1 MTLYRIGASA
11 LLSVAFVLASPVAS
25 AKKQPEL
32 SPLAIQQMQ
41 TRDFESDKSIVFSS
55 VMTVL
60 QDSGYRIGS
69 ADKET
74 GLITGTASTNGKTT
88 WMPFVG
94 FGRSKKTPVV
104 SAFIEEIGPKFTKV
118 RLNFV
123 MTKASSNGFGSNQD
137 EEPILDQSVYQ
148 QAFEKVDQAIFV
160 RSAALESAKPRAP
173 EPVAET
179 ASVAP
184 QTDAVAGP
192 AASEPK

>member
-1 MTLYRIGASA
+1 MSLIRTGALA
-11 LLSVAFVLASPVAS
+11 LSSVALVLVSPVAS

-41 TRDFESDKSIVFSS
+41 TRDFEFDKSIVFSS

-104 SAFIEEIGPKFTKV
+104 SAFIEEIGPRFTKV
-118 RLNFV
+118 RFNFV
-123 MTKASSNGFGSNQD
+123 MTKISSNGFGSNQD
-137 EEPILDQSVYQ
+137 EEPILDQAVYQ

-160 RSAALESAKPRAP
+160 RTAALENAKPLSA
-173 EPVAET
+173 EPVAAIVSDAPQAE
-179 ASVAP
+179 VAP
-184 QTDAVAGP
+184 NPTSAD
-192 AASEPK
+192 PK

>member
-1 MTLYRIGASA
+1 MVSIRICAVA
-11 LLSVAFVLASPVAS
+11 LSSVALTLASPIAS

-41 TRDFESDKSIVFSS
+41 TRDFEFDKSIVFSS

-104 SAFIEEIGPKFTKV
+104 SAFIEEIGPRYTKV
-118 RLNFV
+118 RFNFV
-123 MTKASSNGFGSNQD
+123 MTKTSSNGFGSNQD
-137 EEPILDQSVYQ
+137 EEPILDQAVYQ

-160 RSAALESAKPRAP
+160 RSAALENSKPRP
-173 EPVAET
+173 TEPAVET
-179 ASVAP
+179 SSVEPQAVVEPSSASA
-184 QTDAVAGP
+184 D
-192 AASEPK
+192 PK

>member
-1 MTLYRIGASA
+1 MTLYRFAASA
-11 LLSVAFVLASPVAS
+11 LLSVAFVLASPAAL

-41 TRDFESDKSIVFSS
+41 TRDFEFDKSIVFSS

-74 GLITGTASTNGKTT
+74 GLITGTASTSGKTT

-160 RSAALESAKPRAP
+160 RSAALENSKPRVP

-179 ASVAP
+179 ASI
-184 QTDAVAGP
+184 
-192 AASEPK
+192 EPKIDAAIAAVTPEPK

>member
-74 GLITGTASTNGKTT
+74 GLITGTASTSGKTT

-137 EEPILDQSVYQ
+137 EEPIMDQSVYQ

-160 RSAALESAKPRAP
+160 RSAALEGAKPRA

-184 QTDAVAGP
+184 QADAVAAP